1 MFTRISMR
9 NWFLGTLKELLF
21 LFLTILHFQY
31 LNTVYKLNI
40 VLGKAKQALNCT
52 FLSYMNGKSQIY
64 MIQRLCMFKNTFI
77 VNFCSREKQ
86 KPKIFNCLNQ
96 KTMWIADFP

>member
-52 FLSYMNGKSQIY
+52 FLSYINGKSQIC
-64 MIQRLCMFKNTFI
+64 MIQRLCMFKI
-77 VNFCSREKQ
+77 HLLL
-86 KPKIFNCLNQ
+86 IFVPERN
-96 KTMWIADFP
+96 